1 MQTKTSQ
8 FLTKEIVDQI
18 FLSGELTR
26 DDRKQIQSMLLDES
40 IGENEL
46 ILVERVME
54 GVVKGIRDVLYSFKL
69 ALPYVNVR
77 CAMRTLP

>member
-46 ILVERVME
+46 SLVERVME
-54 GVVKGIRDVLYSFKL
+54 GVVKGILDVLY
-69 ALPYVNVR
+69 
-77 CAMRTLP
+77 

>member
-54 GVVKGIRDVLYSFKL
+54 GVVKGILDVLY
-69 ALPYVNVR
+69 
-77 CAMRTLP
+77 

>member
-40 IGENEL
+40 ICEHEL
-46 ILVERVME
+46 SLVERVME
-54 GVVKGIRDVLYSFKL
+54 GVVKGILDVLY
-69 ALPYVNVR
+69 
-77 CAMRTLP
+77 

>member
-26 DDRKQIQSMLLDES
+26 DDRKQIQSMLLDEL

-46 ILVERVME
+46 SLVERVME
-54 GVVKGIRDVLYSFKL
+54 GVVKGILDVM
-69 ALPYVNVR
+69 N
-77 CAMRTLP
+77 

>member
-46 ILVERVME
+46 SLVERVME
-54 GVVKGIRDVLYSFKL
+54 GVVKGILDVM
-69 ALPYVNVR
+69 N
-77 CAMRTLP
+77 

>member
-1 MQTKTSQ
+1 MQTKTFQ

-26 DDRKQIQSMLLDES
+26 DDRKQIQSMLLDEL
-40 IGENEL
+40 IGEHEL

-54 GVVKGIRDVLYSFKL
+54 GVVKGILDVLY
-69 ALPYVNVR
+69 
-77 CAMRTLP
+77 

>member
-40 IGENEL
+40 ICEHEL

-54 GVVKGIRDVLYSFKL
+54 GVVKGILDVLY
-69 ALPYVNVR
+69 
-77 CAMRTLP
+77 